1 MSQDNQRFKSLSSE
15 DVVSVPALKLEDE
28 SWNTTTFTVDEL
40 RNKIPVLFDCDS
52 EHAAY
57 QWCDAGIEGKVLFAE
72 KGGGWK
78 TGRIRLSIE
87 FLPDV
92 PDQNIDD
99 SLKKASPELD
109 EFR

>member
-1 MSQDNQRFKSLSSE
+1 MSQDKSKFQSLSLE
-15 DVVSVPALKLEDE
+15 DVVSVLDIELENQVI
-28 SWNTTTFTVDEL
+28 STTTFTVDEL
-40 RNKIPVLFDCDS
+40 RRTIPVLFECDTD
-52 EHAAY
+52 HPGY
-57 QWCDAGIEGKVLFAE
+57 KWCDTGMKGRVLMAE
-72 KGGGWK
+72 KSGGWK
-78 TGRIRLSIE
+78 TGRIRFSIE